1 MKTLAI
7 DIETYSDIDLKRSG
21 VYPYAASDS
30 FEILLFAY
38 VVDEGEVKVV
48 DLAKGEEL
56 PQEVVDG
63 IKDEKVIKSAFNAAF
78 ERVCLSCY
86 RGEYLSPKSWRCTA
100 VQAASLSLPFS
111 LEDVGHV
118 LHLEKQKLGE
128 GKELIKYF
136 SMPCKSTKANG
147 NRIRNLPQDDEEKW
161 ELFKEYCKRDVEVE
175 RLISKRLSRYPL
187 SLKEEEAYELDQEI
201 NDRGVLVDMNLVN
214 SAIAMDEL
222 FKGAALNKAKNLTCL
237 ENPNSPTQLK
247 TWLKDRGMEVDSL
260 SKKSVEELMAL
271 KGERSESDASIK
283 EVLNLRLQLSK
294 TSIKK
299 YEAIERSACLDK
311 RVRGLFQFYG
321 ANRTGRWAGRLVQV
335 QNLPQNHLKNL
346 DLTRSLVKEGNF
358 HSLNLLYDNL
368 PGVLSELIRTTFIP
382 KENHTFLVADYSA
395 IEARVI
401 AWLAMETWR
410 LEVFKTHGK
419 IYEASASKMFKVPM
433 DSITK
438 DSPLRQK
445 GKVAELA
452 LGYGGSVGALTAMG
466 ALEKGLT
473 AEELPGIVEAWR
485 RANPNITKLW
495 WNIGKA
501 AIMVITRGGQVQV
514 GRINLFYQDG
524 IMFITLPSGRK
535 LSYVRAK
542 VLEKEHGRKVITYE
556 GLGTSKKWTSL
567 QTYGPKL
574 VENIVQGIARDL
586 LAEAMASL
594 SKAGFKIVMHIHDEV
609 VIETPK
615 DGDSLEDICKIMK
628 TAPTWARGLILD
640 VDGFQC
646 DYYKK

>member
-86 RGEYLSPKSWRCTA
+86 LGEYLSPKSWRCTA

-237 ENPNSPTQLK
+237 ENPNSPTQLN

-501 AIMVITRGGQVQV
+501 AIRVITRGGQIQV

>member
-1 MKTLAI
+1 MC
-7 DIETYSDIDLKRSG
+7 
-21 VYPYAASDS
+21 PYAASPF

-38 VVDEGEVKVV
+38 AVDEGEVKVV

-56 PQEVVDG
+56 QQEILEG

-78 ERVCLSCY
+78 ERVCLSSY
-86 RGEYLSPKSWRCTA
+86 LGEYLSPKGWRCTA
-100 VQAASLSLPFS
+100 VQAASLSFPFS
-111 LEDVGHV
+111 LEGVGQV
-118 LHLEKQKLGE
+118 LRLEKQKLGE

-136 SMPCKSTKANG
+136 SMPCKLTKANG
-147 NRIRNLPQDDEEKW
+147 YRTRNLPHDEEKW
-161 ELFKEYCKRDVEVE
+161 ELFKEYCKRDVQVE

-187 SLKEEEAYELDQEI
+187 SLKEQEAYELDQEI

-247 TWLKDRGMEVDSL
+247 TWLKDRGVEVDSL

-271 KGERSESDASIK
+271 KGERSERDALIK

-335 QNLPQNHLKNL
+335 QNLPQNHLKDL

-382 KENHTFLVADYSA
+382 KKSHTFLVADYSA

-445 GKVAELA
+445 GKIAELA
-452 LGYGGSVGALTAMG
+452 LGYGGSVGALTVMG

-485 RANPNITKLW
+485 KANPNITKLW

-501 AIMVITRGGQVQV
+501 AIRVITRGGQVQV

-542 VLEKEHGRKVITYE
+542 VLEKDQGRKVITYE

-594 SKAGFKIVMHIHDEV
+594 SKAGFKIVMHVHDEV
-609 VIETPK
+609 VIEAPK
-615 DGDSLEDICKIMK
+615 EGDFLENIYEIMK
-628 TAPTWARGLILD
+628 NTPAWARGLILD

>member
-86 RGEYLSPKSWRCTA
+86 LGEYLSPKSWRCTA

-501 AIMVITRGGQVQV
+501 AIRVITGGGQIQV

>member
-86 RGEYLSPKSWRCTA
+86 LGEYLSPKSWRCTA

-401 AWLAMETWR
+401 AWIAMETWR

-445 GKVAELA
+445 GKIAELA

-485 RANPNITKLW
+485 KANPNITKLW

-501 AIMVITRGGQVQV
+501 AIRVITRGGQVQV

-542 VLEKEHGRKVITYE
+542 VLEKDQGRKVITYE

>member
-86 RGEYLSPKSWRCTA
+86 LGEYLSPKSWRCTA

-501 AIMVITRGGQVQV
+501 AIRVITRGGQIQV

-640 VDGFQC
+640 VDGVQC

>member
-1 MKTLAI
+1 MRILAI

-21 VYPYAASDS
+21 VYPYAASPF

-38 VVDEGEVKVV
+38 AVDDGEVKIV

-56 PQEVVDG
+56 PQEILEG

-86 RGEYLSPKSWRCTA
+86 LGKYLSPKSWRCTA

-136 SMPCKSTKANG
+136 SMPCKPTKANG

-187 SLKEEEAYELDQEI
+187 SLKEQEAYELDQEI

-214 SAIAMDEL
+214 SAIAMDDL
-222 FKGAALNKAKNLTCL
+222 FKGDALKRAKSLTGF

-247 TWLKDRGMEVDSL
+247 TWLKDKGVEVDSL

-283 EVLNLRLQLSK
+283 EVLTLRLQLSK

-335 QNLPQNHLKNL
+335 QNLPQNHLKDL

-419 IYEASASKMFKVPM
+419 IYEASASQMFKVPM

-445 GKVAELA
+445 GKIAELA

-473 AEELPGIVEAWR
+473 AEELPGIVEDWR
-485 RANPNITKLW
+485 KANPNITKLW

-501 AIMVITRGGQVQV
+501 AIRVITRGGQVQV

-542 VLEKEHGRKVITYE
+542 VLEKDQGRKVITYE
-556 GLGTSKKWTSL
+556 GLGTSKKWASL

-594 SKAGFKIVMHIHDEV
+594 SKAGFKIVMHVHDEV

-615 DGDSLEDICKIMK
+615 DGDFLEDICKIMK
-628 TAPTWARGLILD
+628 ITPTWARGLTLD

>member
-1 MKTLAI
+1 MRTLAI

-21 VYPYAASDS
+21 VYPYAASAS

-38 VVDEGEVKVV
+38 AVDGGEVKVV

-56 PQEVVDG
+56 PQEILEG

-78 ERVCLSCY
+78 ERVCLSRY
-86 RGEYLSPKSWRCTA
+86 LGEYLSPKGWRCTA

-111 LEDVGHV
+111 LEDVGQV
-118 LHLEKQKLGE
+118 LSLEKQKLGE

-136 SMPCKSTKANG
+136 SMPCKPTKANG
-147 NRIRNLPQDDEEKW
+147 NRARNLPHDDEKW
-161 ELFKEYCKRDVEVE
+161 ELFKAYCKRDVEVE

-187 SLKEEEAYELDQEI
+187 SLKEQEAYELDQEI
-201 NDRGVLVDMNLVN
+201 NDRGVLVDMKLVN
-214 SAIAMDEL
+214 SAIAMDKL
-222 FKGAALNKAKNLTCL
+222 FKGDALKRAKSLTGL

-247 TWLKDRGMEVDSL
+247 AWLKDKGVAVDSL
-260 SKKSVEELMAL
+260 SKKSVEELRAL
-271 KGERSESDASIK
+271 KCKGSEKDDLIK

-299 YEAIERSACLDK
+299 YEAIERSVCSDK

-335 QNLPQNHLKNL
+335 QNLPQNHLKDL

-358 HSLNLLYDNL
+358 HSLNLLYDNI

-445 GKVAELA
+445 GKIAELA

-485 RANPNITKLW
+485 KANPNITKLW
-495 WNIGKA
+495 WNIDKA
-501 AIMVITRGGQVQV
+501 AIKVITRGGQVQV
-514 GRINLFYQDG
+514 GRINIFYQDG

-542 VLEKEHGRKVITYE
+542 VLEKDQGRKVITYE

-567 QTYGPKL
+567 HTYGPKL

-586 LAEAMASL
+586 LSEAMASL
-594 SKAGFKIVMHIHDEV
+594 SKAAFKIVMHVHDEV
-609 VIETPK
+609 VIEVPK
-615 DGDSLEDICKIMK
+615 EGNFLENICEIMK
-628 TAPTWARGLILD
+628 NTPAWARGLILD

>member
-86 RGEYLSPKSWRCTA
+86 LGEYLSPKSWRCTA

-501 AIMVITRGGQVQV
+501 AIRVITRGGQIQV

>member
-1 MKTLAI
+1 MRILAI

-21 VYPYAASDS
+21 VYPYAASPF

-38 VVDEGEVKVV
+38 AVDDGEVKIV

-56 PQEVVDG
+56 PQEILEG

-86 RGEYLSPKSWRCTA
+86 LGEYLSPKGWRCTA
-100 VQAASLSLPFS
+100 VQSASLSFPFS
-111 LEDVGHV
+111 LEGVGHV

-136 SMPCKSTKANG
+136 SMPCKPTKANG
-147 NRIRNLPQDDEEKW
+147 YRTRNLPHDEEEKW
-161 ELFKEYCKRDVEVE
+161 ELFKEYCKRDVQVE

-187 SLKEEEAYELDQEI
+187 SLKEQEAYELDQEI

-247 TWLKDRGMEVDSL
+247 TWLKNRGMEVDSL

-271 KGERSESDASIK
+271 KGERSERDASIK

-358 HSLNLLYDNL
+358 HSLNLLCDNL

-438 DSPLRQK
+438 DSPLREK

-466 ALEKGLT
+466 AFEKGLT

-501 AIMVITRGGQVQV
+501 AIRVITRGGQVQV

-542 VLEKEHGRKVITYE
+542 VLEKDQGRKVITYE
-556 GLGTSKKWTSL
+556 GLETSKKWTSL

-594 SKAGFKIVMHIHDEV
+594 SKAGFKIVMHVHDEV

-628 TAPTWARGLILD
+628 ITPTWARGLTLD